1 MWSWNGSA
9 SSGPA
14 DTNAGTYFSGWNNVD
29 NALAEMPSGTMQA
42 LKGTKYFTI
51 GGGNH
56 NGVLNANTVQQFVN
70 DLSKVQNKGFT
81 GIMWDIE
88 KVQGSA
94 SAMNP
99 VFSNAFA
106 AVKAAGMMNAITV
119 SHTAPYDTNTPQ
131 DATDFVSAFVQD
143 ANVDI
148 ISPQLYTSGFE
159 NQPDFAVTGNCAS
172 AGCGWNLYRN
182 MRSGMRLAP
191 SIVNT
196 SQYNAAKTHL
206 KNNEQLDCSGYFVWE
221 QSNRRLDTIMV

>member
-1 MWSWNGSA
+1 MGSPEPTTGAPDTTQSPNPSTAAPIPDDDVIKGYYMWSWNGSA

-29 NALAEMPSGTMQA
+29 QALGEMPSGTMQA

-148 ISPQLYTSGFE
+148 ISPQL
-159 NQPDFAVTGNCAS
+159 
-172 AGCGWNLYRN
+172 
-182 MRSGMRLAP
+182 
-191 SIVNT
+191 
-196 SQYNAAKTHL
+196 
-206 KNNEQLDCSGYFVWE
+206 
-221 QSNRRLDTIMV
+221 